1 MIKTSTYPCKMIA
14 KDIPGAEGPCVNM
27 RGEFFMVAPNLG
39 QVFRVNES
47 GETSIFAETGGIPA
61 GLQCD
66 RSNRLWLADMK
77 RGILS
82 ISPEG
87 IVRVETPEFD
97 GKPMRG
103 CNDCAFDSRGNLYV
117 TAPAGSG
124 KDAPNGEVFCRKN
137 NGELV
142 LLDGGFQF
150 CNGIAV
156 NADDRILSWPKL
168 LRGGCGRTISLPL
181 ERLQTSGSGLN
192 SSMLKAVLVPMVWIS
207 IQPVICSRRTGAAVP
222 WTCSTPRVSSSSAS
236 CFRSRHLRTCTSVEG
251 AAGPSTSQNTIQT
264 DSGNW
269 SGSAMDSRS
278 SANAERYR
286 T

>member
-1 MIKTSTYPCKMIA
+1 MSKTTPYPCKMIA

-39 QVFRVNES
+39 QVLRVDES

-77 RGILS
+77 LGILS

-87 IVRVETPEFD
+87 TVRMEAPEFD

-103 CNDCAFDSRGNLYV
+103 CNDCAFDSMGNLYV

-124 KDAPNGEVFCRKN
+124 KDAPTGEVFCRRH

-156 NADDRILSWPKL
+156 SGDDRILIVAETLTRWLWAYDILAPGKVANKRQWAQLVDVEGGLGPDGLDFDSAGNLLAAYWGGGSLDVFNPEGELIERIMLPFKAPSNLHFGGRGSRTIYVTEHDSNGLWKL
-168 LRGGCGRTISLPL
+168 EWERGGQPQFC
-181 ERLQTSGSGLN
+181 ER
-192 SSMLKAVLVPMVWIS
+192 
-207 IQPVICSRRTGAAVP
+207 
-222 WTCSTPRVSSSSAS
+222 
-236 CFRSRHLRTCTSVEG
+236 
-251 AAGPSTSQNTIQT
+251 
-264 DSGNW
+264 
-269 SGSAMDSRS
+269 
-278 SANAERYR
+278 
-286 T
+286 